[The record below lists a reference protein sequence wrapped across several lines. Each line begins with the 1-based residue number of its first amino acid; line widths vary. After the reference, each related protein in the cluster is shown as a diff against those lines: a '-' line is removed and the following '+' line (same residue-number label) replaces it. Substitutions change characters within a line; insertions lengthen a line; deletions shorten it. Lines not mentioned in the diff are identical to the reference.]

1 MPDRSDLDRI
11 LAANRYCV
19 LGTADQAGTPW
30 VTPVFFAP
38 LGADQLCW
46 VSSPNSRHSNNIAG
60 RSTIAITVY
69 DSTVPVGGAEAAY
82 FDAEA
87 AGAGPDQVEAALAAL
102 NARLPSDKQLS
113 LSDLVPAGPM
123 TVYQA
128 TIRRRYLLVRGGNPE
143 LRNVLDLTLEV

>member
-1 MPDRSDLDRI
+1 MPDRADLDRI
-11 LAANRYCV
+11 LAVNRYCV

-38 LGADQLCW
+38 LDPNRLCW
-46 VSSPNSRHSNNIAG
+46 VSSPDSRHSRNIAG
-60 RSTIAITVY
+60 RPTIAITVY
-69 DSTVPVGGAEAAY
+69 DSTVPVGQAEAAY
-82 FDAEA
+82 FDADA
-87 AGAGPDQVEAALAAL
+87 TRTTSDSTEAALAAL

-128 TIRRRYLLVRGGNPE
+128 IVRRRYVLVRGGNPE
-143 LRNVLDLTLEV
+143 LRNVLDLTVEV

>member
-1 MPDRSDLDRI
+1 MPDRSDIDRI

-38 LGADQLCW
+38 LGPDRLCW
-46 VSSPNSRHSNNIAG
+46 VSSPDSRHSQSIAG
-60 RSTIAITVY
+60 RPAVAVTVY

-87 AGAGPDQVEAALAAL
+87 SLVSVNEAALGAL
-102 NARLPSDKQLS
+102 NARLPPDRQLS
-113 LSDLVPAGPM
+113 PAELLPTGPLA
-123 TVYQA
+123 VYQA
-128 TIRRRYLLVRGGNPE
+128 TVQRRYVLVRGGNPE
-143 LRNVLDLTLEV
+143 FRNVLDLTFEV